1 MTEKEIIG
9 SSMRQMHRLLEM
21 EEYDTFCLCH
31 MYVENLLPQV
41 QRH

>member
-1 MTEKEIIG
+1 MTKNEIIG
-9 SSMRQMHRLLEM
+9 GSTWQMHRLLEM